1 MAVSL
6 GLWKVEKNGQA
17 LKRRNI
23 TSLSPTQHLKSWP
36 NWPASPFMSNQW
48 CEYLRS
54 RPIFLGCPG
63 GQEKSP
69 PLKLIV
75 EAGLIPRLVEF
86 LKTSPLFVARGSLG
100 SDPFCFRD
108 LGADPSQPLGKGG
121 GIQPLT
127 ELLPSSHNC
136 VWTGRGGSW

>member
-1 MAVSL
+1 MNNNGVNTSDPDLYFSATQGARKILSQ
-6 GLWKVEKNGQA
+6 EKN
-17 LKRRNI
+17 
-23 TSLSPTQHLKSWP
+23 
-36 NWPASPFMSNQW
+36 
-48 CEYLRS
+48 
-54 RPIFLGCPG
+54 
-63 GQEKSP
+63 P
-69 PLKLIV
+69 PPKLIV

-127 ELLPSSHNC
+127 ELLPSSRNC
-136 VWTGRGGSW
+136 V